1 MSQKKKN
8 KVDADGIDNSILDR
22 SNRGKIAI
30 VALIIILAAMV
41 IASFLLGSGNPS
53 LAKLIHNFS
62 TLDQHSN
69 AMTSDYAIFID
80 IRLPRIVGAILIGS
94 ALAVSGVLMQGL
106 FRNPLA
112 DPGLMGVSSGAALG
126 ATFFIIFGHLLPA
139 VIVSFLGTFTM
150 FFGSF
155 IGGLVVSFILYAV
168 ATKQGRTSIAVMLL
182 AGIAIAAFTG
192 AVVGLL
198 VYIANDSQLRDIT
211 FWGLGSLVGIN
222 WSRVILTAPI
232 ILISLAICPVLSH
245 SLNALSLGEAVA
257 SHLGFNVQRVKV
269 SAIILVSL
277 MCGAA
282 VSLAGGIGFIGIII
296 PHLLRLSIGPDH
308 RYLIPCSALLGASFL
323 IFTDDLSRTLV
334 APSELPIGIFTA
346 AVGAPFFLWILLSK
360 RGILEL

>member
-1 MSQKKKN
+1 MNQYKKN
-8 KVDADGIDNSILDR
+8 EANSVATKTTLLDR
-22 SNRGKIAI
+22 SHRGKIAI
-30 VALIIILAAMV
+30 VALIIVVIAMV
-41 IASFLLGSGNPS
+41 AGSFLLGSGNAS
-53 LAKLIHNFS
+53 LARLLHNFS
-62 TLDQHSN
+62 TLDPQAN

-126 ATFFIIFGHLLPA
+126 ATFFIVFGHLLPEF
-139 VIVSFLGTFTM
+139 IVNFFGAFAML
-150 FFGSF
+150 FGSF

-182 AGIAIAAFTG
+182 AGIAIAAFSS

-198 VYIANDSQLRDIT
+198 VYVANDTQLRDIT

-222 WSRVILTAPI
+222 WSRVFLTAPI
-232 ILISLAICPVLSH
+232 IIITLAICPILAH

-257 SHLGFNVQRVKV
+257 AHLGFGVQRIKV

-360 RGILEL
+360 RGILDL